1 MTANKAVGI
10 GLTKLLEVHLLPHYI
25 SDAKHGTLK
34 RNDDLVLLHID
45 KEKDKDGNTDTKIHK
60 EMSHLQDQIKVRRQ
74 NLNLGI
80 QDRWQELNHLS

>member
-25 SDAKHGTLK
+25 SDANHGTLK

-45 KEKDKDGNTDTKIHK
+45 KEKD
-60 EMSHLQDQIKVRRQ
+60 
-74 NLNLGI
+74 
-80 QDRWQELNHLS
+80 